1 MSVSNNIKLAP
12 GEQGLYA
19 RDFRPNLLFYWLRS
33 TMLVTNKRLLIK
45 APNSF
50 LGIIPMGFQ
59 ERSMPIGAIAGTT
72 TSRTVKVGPLLL
84 FAFVAVCFL
93 FGSINMFEESV
104 GAALMMLLLAL
115 IFGFLSANSVLS
127 SLEITNNGGGTTEAT
142 VSFVEASTLE
152 EFREKANEII
162 YSASAGGQSW
172 DMAYGSNTEGFQNRI
187 GAAGGASQYNPQG
200 GFTQQQFGG
209 PQFGGQQYGAPQGQ
223 YGNPQAQFGGPQGQ
237 QYGGQQYGNPQ
248 AQYGGQQYG
257 APQGQYGAPQGQQ
270 GGQYGFY
277 EQPQQRGGSDAKPV
291 SGEGTEGDDK
301 GTSDHNA
308 Q

>member
-1 MSVSNNIKLAP
+1 
-12 GEQGLYA
+12 
-19 RDFRPNLLFYWLRS
+19 
-33 TMLVTNKRLLIK
+33 MLVTNKRLLIK
-45 APNSF
+45 GPNTF

-72 TSRTVKVGPLLL
+72 TSKTVNAGPLAGFALLGLIFL
-84 FAFVAVCFL
+84 FA
-93 FGSINMFEESV
+93 SIGVFQESV
-104 GAALMMLLLAL
+104 GGGLLMLLIAV
-115 IFGFLSANSVLS
+115 ICGVLSSNNVLS

-209 PQFGGQQYGAPQGQ
+209 PQFGGQPYGGPQGQ

-257 APQGQYGAPQGQQ
+257 NPQAQYGGQQYGGQQGQYGAPQGQQ

-291 SGEGTEGDDK
+291 SGEVTEGDDK